1 MNKQNVLEDTLL
13 IEWYEVNKTL
23 FNRKTVGG
31 TPVTVRRDVGQ
42 SIKNEEL
49 ISTVDGMVVRIRIK
63 PCTCMILTTENM
75 ATLGSFCFDVG
86 NRHLPVFLIGKSVA
100 VAYDA
105 RLYQALKGKYGEE
118 VSLCLETLDPVFVLK
133 AFGNFL

>member
-42 SIKNEEL
+42 SIKKMKSL
-49 ISTVDGMVVRIRIK
+49 FLQWTVWLCVSV
-63 PCTCMILTTENM
+63 L
-75 ATLGSFCFDVG
+75 
-86 NRHLPVFLIGKSVA
+86 NRVPA
-100 VAYDA
+100 
-105 RLYQALKGKYGEE
+105 
-118 VSLCLETLDPVFVLK
+118 
-133 AFGNFL
+133 